1 MKTCFVSRLGG
12 AGDVLHAAHLPE
24 LIKKHYGVTHLTWE
38 TNVWGMHILSG
49 NPFID
54 DLQMIDTTR
63 MTYNRMFKNLE
74 DATERYDLVFDLSNT
89 IEKAYCTNEND
100 QRYYRSD
107 KWRREKLG
115 NKSYYDVMTDAAG
128 LPESY
133 YGTRGRLYF
142 TEEEHAHAEQTIK
155 NRKAELN
162 CDTAILINLSG
173 STLHKKFIQAES
185 IARKIIEAYPKAYI
199 VLTGDENCQSQVFE
213 GERILNRVGIW
224 NFRTVALRCKY
235 MDLTISLESGLA
247 LIAHSWDAPTLQL
260 LTAASW
266 DNHVKYAKN
275 AYWLQAPT
283 PCSPC
288 HRNPREYFGCPV
300 VDKHPGCVF
309 FDEDKIMKKIDE
321 AITGQAVLV

>member
-1 MKTCFVSRLGG
+1 MHCS
-12 AGDVLHAAHLPE
+12 HLPE
-24 LIKKHYGVTHLTWE
+24 LIKKHYKVTHLVWE
-38 TNVWGMHILSG
+38 TNYYGMHVLAG

-54 DLQMIDTTR
+54 ELQMVDVSK
-63 MTYNRMFKNLE
+63 MTFNRMSKNLE
-74 DATERYDLVFDLSNT
+74 HARETYDLVFDLANT

-107 KWRREKLG
+107 KWRRDNLG
-115 NKSYYDVMTDAAG
+115 KKSYYDVMTDAVG
-128 LPESY
+128 LPEEY
-133 YGTRGRLYF
+133 YGTRGKLYYS
-142 TEEEHAHAEQTIK
+142 EEEHRQAELSVN
-155 NRKAELN
+155 NRKRELG

-185 IARKIIEAYPKAYI
+185 IARKLLDKYPKAYI
-199 VLTGDENCQSQVFE
+199 VLTGDEHCQSQVFE
-213 GERILNRVGIW
+213 HERVLNRVGVW

-275 AYWLQAPT
+275 AYWLQAET
-283 PCSPC
+283 ACSPC
-288 HRNPREYFGCPV
+288 HRNPREYFGCPII
-300 VDKHPGCVF
+300 DSHPACIF
-309 FDEDKIMKKIDE
+309 FDESKVLAKVEE
-321 AITGQAVLV
+321 ALEKSQVSV